1 MKRLAALFLALMLL
15 GLGGCAEQ
23 SGPGYDMVE
32 LNGGQVQ

>member
-1 MKRLAALFLALMLL
+1 MKRFAALFLALILL

-32 LNGGQVQ
+32 LNGGQTQ

>member
-1 MKRLAALFLALMLL
+1 MALMLL

-32 LNGGQVQ
+32 LNGGQAQ